1 MSIIDEY
8 YKQFLKNINEEEFL
22 LFVNFVENIKKVY
35 NDNVFI

>member
-1 MSIIDEY
+1 MSIKDEY

>member
-1 MSIIDEY
+1 MSIKDEY

-22 LFVNFVENIKKVY
+22 LFVNFVENIQKVY

>member
-22 LFVNFVENIKKVY
+22 LFVNFVENIQKVY